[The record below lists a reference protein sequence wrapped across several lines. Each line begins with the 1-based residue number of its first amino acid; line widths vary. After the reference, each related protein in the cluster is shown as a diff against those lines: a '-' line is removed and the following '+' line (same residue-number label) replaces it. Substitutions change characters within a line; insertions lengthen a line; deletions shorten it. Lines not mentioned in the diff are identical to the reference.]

1 MYMYIYRVPWLACRL
16 VPGEDEVEVYCS
28 IMQFVAMRTFIC
40 VCFPDVCGAS
50 VNSAKCVAV
59 CCSVLQRVAACCS
72 VLQRGVACCSVQ
84 QCVTVRCSVYCLL
97 CTPAGALRRARR
109 QGEADVEK
117 HTFRSTRSEAVHVF
131 RSTAC
136 FRSPRRKNLSAMPA
150 TPHTLVTHC
159 NTLQHTATHK
169 APGKKKVLQR
179 FLILQTRSS
188 SLTHCHTCLTHS
200 LPQPLTQSL
209 PHTLTESLHIH
220 KVCAKCA
227 CLCDTVQ
234 HTAAQCCTVQHTA
247 AQCCTVQQS
256 TAECRRVQQSA
267 AECSTLTKKANN
279 TLSLAKEFYTSE
291 SLLKKKHDS
300 FTCLFTKEPC
310 ESCAKKAIIKA
321 NNALYAS
328 KRGLH
333 SSKKN

>member
-1 MYMYIYRVPWLACRL
+1 MNTLRSNSCLQKHSMFSKPQEEESFSDACH
-16 VPGEDEVEVYCS
+16 S
-28 IMQFVAMRTFIC
+28 T
-40 VCFPDVCGAS
+40 
-50 VNSAKCVAV
+50 
-59 CCSVLQRVAACCS
+59 
-72 VLQRGVACCSVQ
+72 
-84 QCVTVRCSVYCLL
+84 
-97 CTPAGALRRARR
+97 
-109 QGEADVEK
+109 
-117 HTFRSTRSEAVHVF
+117 HTRH
-131 RSTAC
+131 
-136 FRSPRRKNLSAMPA
+136 P
-150 TPHTLVTHC
+150 
-159 NTLQHTATHK
+159 LQHTATHCNTQSTRE
-169 APGKKKVLQR
+169 KKVLQR

>member
-117 HTFRSTRSEAVHVF
+117 HTLRY
-131 RSTAC
+131 
-136 FRSPRRKNLSAMPA
+136 
-150 TPHTLVTHC
+150 
-159 NTLQHTATHK
+159 
-169 APGKKKVLQR
+169 
-179 FLILQTRSS
+179 
-188 SLTHCHTCLTHS
+188 
-200 LPQPLTQSL
+200 
-209 PHTLTESLHIH
+209 
-220 KVCAKCA
+220 KC
-227 CLCDTVQ
+227 
-234 HTAAQCCTVQHTA
+234 
-247 AQCCTVQQS
+247 
-256 TAECRRVQQSA
+256 
-267 AECSTLTKKANN
+267 
-279 TLSLAKEFYTSE
+279 
-291 SLLKKKHDS
+291 
-300 FTCLFTKEPC
+300 
-310 ESCAKKAIIKA
+310 
-321 NNALYAS
+321 
-328 KRGLH
+328 
-333 SSKKN
+333 